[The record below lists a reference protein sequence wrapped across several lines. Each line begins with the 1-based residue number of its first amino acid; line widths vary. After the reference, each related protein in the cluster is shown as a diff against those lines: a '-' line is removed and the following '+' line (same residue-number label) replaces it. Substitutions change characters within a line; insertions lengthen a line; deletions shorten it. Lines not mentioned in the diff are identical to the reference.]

1 MQPNDLAISNYEC
14 FRSSNLGLKYFM
26 ALLSKNR
33 LFQVLYLGVEAL
45 FQPDLADLSNISD
58 DGLFVG

>member
-1 MQPNDLAISNYEC
+1 MAKPIVAI
-14 FRSSNLGLKYFM
+14 FFGHFM

-33 LFQVLYLGVEAL
+33 LFQVFYSGVEAL
-45 FQPDLADLSNISD
+45 FQPELADLSNISD